1 MALSGSLNTNGYS
14 GRYLEFSWSATQD
27 TAKNQSKITW
37 SLYGRGEASSGYYK
51 AAPITVVI
59 DGKTVLN
66 ITNRFELWNGTKV
79 GSGTTTITHKT
90 DGTRTFKVEVKAA
103 IYSGSVNCTGS
114 KTFTLDSI
122 PIKALMVSAP
132 DFYDDENPKITFEN
146 LIGSRASALAVCISL
161 GGANPVDD
169 IAYRA
174 VGINDTQYTFN
185 LTNAERNIL
194 RAATTGGNSRT
205 VRFYIRTTIDGKN
218 YTHYLAR
225 TFTIRTTQPKLNP
238 TIKDVG
244 SVSTSLTGN
253 ADTIIKYYNY
263 LEINTGAAAVNG
275 ATLTSVKVV
284 CGDKT
289 LNAASGN
296 LSYVESGTFT
306 ITATDN
312 RGNTTT
318 QIVNKTMIN
327 YFKPTLKA
335 KMGVL
340 NAAGSGTLDI
350 SGTFFNGSFGKVSN
364 VLTVKYRY
372 KEDGGT
378 YTSWSTLTTTK
389 SGNNYSVSKDI
400 SGLDYKKAYIFE
412 VMVTDKICDG
422 SNNPAIG
429 SGEIKIKSIPVA
441 DWSKEDFNFNVP
453 INMDGDT
460 VLRRSGNNTVLA
472 ANGGHVYIRPSGDSD
487 TTGEVRISSTG
498 AIITSGDL
506 TINGNQKAGAQTL
519 LWVKSSNWY
528 MLDTHKIE
536 LTENKRITNQFT
548 GYIVI
553 WSYYNSGT
561 MYNACINFTYVPK
574 LACNHNGD
582 GRITLPLAMDTGVF
596 GSKTLFITDDGTKTT
611 IKGIA
616 GNGNSPNNNW
626 VIWKIYGY

>member
-1 MALSGSLNTNGYS
+1 MALSGSLNTSGYS

-27 TAKNQSKITW
+27 TSKNQSKITW
-37 SLYGRGEASSGYYK
+37 SLYGRGEGGAGYYK

-66 ITNRFELWNGTKV
+66 KTDRFELWNGTKV

-90 DGTRTFKVEVKAA
+90 DGTRDFKVEVKAA

-122 PIKALMVSAP
+122 PVKALMVSAP

-161 GGANPVDD
+161 TGAAAD
-169 IAYRA
+169 IPYRT

-185 LTNAERNIL
+185 LTNDERKTL

-205 VRFYIRTTIDGKN
+205 VRFYIRTTIDGVD
-218 YTHYLAR
+218 YYHYLAR

-238 TIKDVG
+238 TIKDIG

-263 LEINTGAAAVNG
+263 LEIDTGAAAVNG

-296 LSYVESGTFT
+296 LSYVESGTFI

-318 QIVNKTMIN
+318 QTVNKTMID

-412 VMVTDKICDG
+412 VMVSDKICDG

-453 INMDGDT
+453 VAMDGDI
-460 VLRRSGNNTVLA
+460 VLRRSNNNTVLA
-472 ANGGHVYIRPSGDSD
+472 ANGGAVYIRPNGDTT
-487 TTGEVRISSTG
+487 TTGEIRVGNDG
-498 AIITSGDL
+498 AISTSGSL
-506 TINGNQKAGAQTL
+506 TINGSQQVGVQNL
-519 LWVKSSNWY
+519 LHT
-528 MLDTHKIE
+528 LDTAKYMIDTHSVK
-536 LTENKRITNQFT
+536 LSGSYRITNMVN
-548 GYIVI
+548 GYILV
-553 WSYYNSGT
+553 WSYYSNEIMYAENINYTYIPKYVVNLHSGKIT
-561 MYNACINFTYVPK
+561 VPV
-574 LACNHNGD
+574 H
-582 GRITLPLAMDTGVF
+582 MDTGTH
-596 GSKTLFITDDGTKTT
+596 GSKTLYITDDGSITT
-611 IKGIA
+611 IKGHTK
-616 GNGNSPNNNW
+616 NGTSPNNQW
-626 VIWKIYGY
+626 VLRYIISW